1 MIEGNGIT
9 LRALEPSD
17 VELLYV
23 WENDMK
29 IWEVSNTLTPFSK
42 YQLKRYIESS
52 KLSFYQTKQLRLI
65 IEVSGKEESFP
76 AGMIDLFDFDAYHN
90 RGGIGI
96 IIHENYRGQGYAK
109 KALDLFVDYC
119 FGYLK
124 MHQLYA
130 NITEDNKV
138 SISLFE
144 SAGFELSGIKK
155 HWIKAVN
162 GYKNELFFQKLNSAD
177 KY

>member
-9 LRALEPSD
+9 LRALEPED

-52 KLSFYQTKQLRLI
+52 KLSLYQTKQLRLI

-109 KALDLFVDYC
+109 KALDLFVDY
-119 FGYLK
+119 
-124 MHQLYA
+124 
-130 NITEDNKV
+130 
-138 SISLFE
+138 
-144 SAGFELSGIKK
+144 
-155 HWIKAVN
+155 
-162 GYKNELFFQKLNSAD
+162 
-177 KY
+177 